1 MTLSQTGKFGPL
13 PLVLIDHPGGDYWR
27 SWSEYI
33 DKQLVQKGLVSP
45 EDPSLYTVTNNLDV
59 ACDVITSFYQVYH
72 SSRYVGDRLVIRLK
86 SDLSDAEVD
95 QLNADFSDIL
105 VRGRIEKSQALPQE
119 AQDEI
124 GLPRLILYF
133 NQRDLG
139 RLYQMVAAI
148 NQMNTPTA
156 TETAHPELK

>member
-1 MTLSQTGKFGPL
+1 MS
-13 PLVLIDHPGGDYWR
+13 
-27 SWSEYI
+27 
-33 DKQLVQKGLVSP
+33 SP
-45 EDPSLYTVTNNLDV
+45 V
-59 ACDVITSFYQVYH
+59 FYLVYH

-86 SDLSDAEVD
+86 SDLSDAEVA

-105 VRGRIEKSQALPQE
+105 VRGRIEKSLALPQE

-139 RLYQMVAAI
+139 RLYQMIAAI
-148 NQMNTPTA
+148 NQMGTPTA